1 MRIATI
7 SRVSLSIVVTLCGVA
22 IAALLLHRAG
32 SEGERELARQQE
44 LSEAFVDALRDLA
57 FDHSHAVSR
66 AALGPG
72 LVDDIKADLADL
84 DEATGRVE
92 AQFDA
97 LEASGAGVALLS
109 PLERSLDAW
118 KQLRTYERS
127 ALQPF
132 PGGGPRAVL
141 LSRRHEALR
150 GGFVESL
157 SGATEAIRT
166 QFKAQIE
173 TREQAG
179 DRKDRVA
186 LAAMVFCFVGGL
198 ALLQVFARR
207 HLTRTF
213 AALGRGARRR
223 TIIPR
228 VPARAGH

>member
-22 IAALLLHRAG
+22 IAALVLHRAG

-57 FDHSHAVSR
+57 FDHSHVVSR
-66 AALGPG
+66 AAQGLGR
-72 LVDDIKADLADL
+72 VDDVRADLAEL
-84 DEATGRVE
+84 DEARARVE

-97 LEASGAGVALLS
+97 LEASGAGAALLS

-118 KQLRTYERS
+118 KPLRAYERS

-150 GGFVESL
+150 GGFLDSL
-157 SGATEAIRT
+157 SGATEALRIH
-166 QFKAQIE
+166 FAKQIE

-179 DRKDRVA
+179 ERKDRVA
-186 LAAMVFCFVGGL
+186 LAAMAFCFVGAL

-223 TIIPR
+223 TIIPS

>member
-7 SRVSLSIVVTLCGVA
+7 SRVSLSFVVALCGVA
-22 IAALLLHRAG
+22 IAALVLHRAG

-57 FDHSHAVSR
+57 FDHSHVVSR
-66 AALGPG
+66 AAQGLGQ
-72 LVDDIKADLADL
+72 VDDVKADLAEL
-84 DEATGRVE
+84 DEATARVE

-97 LEASGAGVALLS
+97 LEASGAGAALLS

-118 KQLRTYERS
+118 KPLRAYERS

-150 GGFVESL
+150 GGFLESL
-157 SGATEAIRT
+157 SGATEALRT
-166 QFKAQIE
+166 HLAKQIE

-186 LAAMVFCFVGGL
+186 LAAMVLCFVGAL

-213 AALGRGARRR
+213 AALGRGVRRR

-228 VPARAGH
+228 TPVRIGH

>member
-32 SEGERELARQQE
+32 SDGERELARQQA
-44 LSEAFVDALRDLA
+44 LSEAFIDRLRDLA

-72 LVDDIKADLADL
+72 LIDDVKTELADL
-84 DEATGRVE
+84 DEATARVE
-92 AQFDA
+92 ERLEA
-97 LEASGAGVALLS
+97 LEAAGAGPALLA
-109 PLERSLDAW
+109 PLERALDAW
-118 KQLRTYERS
+118 KPLRAYERS

-150 GGFVESL
+150 AGFVESL
-157 SGATEAIRT
+157 SGATEAMRT
-166 QFKAQIE
+166 HFAVRIE
-173 TREQAG
+173 TRERAG

-213 AALGRGARRR
+213 AALGRGVRRR

-228 VPARAGH
+228 TPARIGH